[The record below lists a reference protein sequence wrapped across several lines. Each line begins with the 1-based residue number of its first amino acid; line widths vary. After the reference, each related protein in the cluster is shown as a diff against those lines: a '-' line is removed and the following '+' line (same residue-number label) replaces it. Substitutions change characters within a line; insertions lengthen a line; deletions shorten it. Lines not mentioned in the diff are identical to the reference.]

1 MFAALLAA
9 ALAAPLPRVGW
20 LRVEVDDEIRG
31 QREWH
36 EHLVPTEPCPRPQG
50 PVFVLVPGI
59 GGDGPEW
66 HRAVERLAA
75 VEGAQAWLYR
85 WLPYAPREPTL
96 VLFVEGMARVWEC
109 APDSTITVIAHSAGG
124 ILASLA
130 LPRLPRGMRLA
141 LYTVASPLAGASKE
155 ARPEEILDWRPF
167 VATIGSAR
175 TTYAAAPEG
184 FLVTHVRTDA
194 QSDPHMRPDRT
205 GHVPND
211 PAVRVPGATV
221 TDAPA
226 ELGHDEALEWAVGRL
241 VQ

>member
-1 MFAALLAA
+1 MLVALLAA
-9 ALAAPLPRVGW
+9 ALAEPLPRVGW
-20 LRVEVDDEIRG
+20 LRVEVDASIGGRRD
-31 QREWH
+31 WH

-66 HRAVERLAA
+66 HRAVERLAR

-96 VLFVEGMARVWEC
+96 VLFAEGMQRVWDC

-124 ILASLA
+124 ILAALA
-130 LPRLPRGMRLA
+130 LPRLPERMRLA
-141 LYTVASPLAGASKE
+141 LYTVAAPLAGASKE

-175 TTYAAAPEG
+175 TAYAPAPAG
-184 FLVTHVRTDA
+184 FLVTHVRTDPR
-194 QSDPHMRPDRT
+194 SDRHMRPDRS

-211 PAVRVPGATV
+211 PAVRVPGASV
-221 TDAPA
+221 IDAPA
-226 ELGHDEALEWAVGRL
+226 DLGHDEALSWAVGQV